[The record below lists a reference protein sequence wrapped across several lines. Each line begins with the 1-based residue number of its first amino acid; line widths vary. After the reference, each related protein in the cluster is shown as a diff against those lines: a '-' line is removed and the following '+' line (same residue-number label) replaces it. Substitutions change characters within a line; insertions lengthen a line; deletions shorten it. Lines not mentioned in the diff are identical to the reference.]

1 MMNIGGIRLQINE
14 LDLRE
19 LNELSQYISQ
29 RKTYIG
35 SINIVVGADVY
46 VVQKTKRTPGVV
58 KKVNRTR
65 AVVEMRG
72 RRYNVPFSMIEV
84 I

>member
-1 MMNIGGIRLQINE
+1 
-14 LDLRE
+14 
-19 LNELSQYISQ
+19 
-29 RKTYIG
+29 
-35 SINIVVGADVY
+35 VGADVY

-65 AVVEMRG
+65 AIVEMKG